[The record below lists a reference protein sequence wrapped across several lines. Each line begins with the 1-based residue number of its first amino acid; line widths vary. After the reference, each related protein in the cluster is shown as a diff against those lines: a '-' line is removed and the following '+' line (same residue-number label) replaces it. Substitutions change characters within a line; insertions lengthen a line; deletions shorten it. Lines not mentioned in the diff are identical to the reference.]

1 VPQFCR
7 HNRFVHRCPI
17 CSREEGAPAGPITT
31 PPRRRSDD
39 VRPVPARR
47 SAAARRGASGVR
59 VRRVAVG
66 PEDGFQSPL
75 VPGLRSSVD
84 AARLADELAFA
95 GGRLAVLAAD
105 PPGAYA
111 AAAQAPD
118 REEGLWQAFAIA
130 YLGPL
135 EGDDPWAG
143 VDSSLIPWAEG
154 GGLAVEDPRV
164 GPRGA
169 YDPAR
174 ADATLRAYRSWAER
188 SGSQQAAL
196 AGDASW
202 TAERRFARA
211 YERLS
216 LPGLTRDVRYEYLV
230 TAGRLGLAELRGEGL
245 HLGGAD
251 DVTLGAKRVFGIGDP
266 LLLERRAAG
275 LAEAAELPIEA
286 LDLGLFNWQRGER
299 AHGGVGDDALDEAA
313 RERTARALGLG

>member
-1 VPQFCR
+1 MPQFCR

-17 CSREEGAPAGPITT
+17 CSREEGAPAGPVTS

-66 PEDGFQSPL
+66 PEDGFASPL

-84 AARLADELAFA
+84 ARRLADELAFA
-95 GGRLAVLAAD
+95 TGRLTVLAAD
-105 PPGAYA
+105 PPGAYYEA
-111 AAAQAPD
+111 ATAADP
-118 REEGLWQAFAIA
+118 EERLWRCFAIA

-135 EGDDPWAG
+135 EDDDPWAG
-143 VDSSLIPWAEG
+143 VHAAVVPWAEG
-154 GGLAVEDPRV
+154 NGLAVEDARV

-169 YDPAR
+169 HDPVR
-174 ADATLRAYRSWAER
+174 GEATLRAYRSWAER
-188 SGSQQAAL
+188 AGAQAAAL
-196 AGDASW
+196 AGEAAW
-202 TAERRFARA
+202 TPERRFARA

-216 LPGLTRDVRYEYLV
+216 LPGLSRDARYEFLV
-230 TAGRLGLAELRGEGL
+230 TAGRLGLAGLRADAL

-275 LAEAAELPIEA
+275 LAGAAELPIDA

-313 RERTARALGLG
+313 RERTAAALGL